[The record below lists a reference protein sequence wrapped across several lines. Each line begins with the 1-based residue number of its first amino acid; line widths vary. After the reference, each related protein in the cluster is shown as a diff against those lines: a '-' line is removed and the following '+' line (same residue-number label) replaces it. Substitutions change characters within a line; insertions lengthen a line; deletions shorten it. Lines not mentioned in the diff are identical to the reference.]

1 MFKWITKSRV
11 RTGLTFLWIGLM
23 VLCLFIGRIDLSIF
37 GALMLILMELEN
49 ITEKIKN
56 DSWS

>member
-1 MFKWITKSRV
+1 MFKWITESRV
-11 RTGLTFLWIGLM
+11 RTGLTFFWIGLM

-37 GALMLILMELEN
+37 AVLMLILMELEN

>member
-1 MFKWITKSRV
+1 MFKWITESRV
-11 RTGLTFLWIGLM
+11 RTGLTFFWICLM
-23 VLCLFIGRIDLSIF
+23 TVCLFLGKMDFSIF
-37 GALMLILMELEN
+37 AVLMLILMELEN